1 MCLAKERLNMCEGFT
16 IRGEPFGYEGAGAST
31 RKWCGCAKVNLDFEL
46 RVKYRS
52 AGSGECLDRLR
63 QPCYILESWLASSA
77 NKGDENEGG
86 CVSRA

>member
-1 MCLAKERLNMCEGFT
+1 MCLAKERLNMCEELT

-31 RKWCGCAKVNLDFEL
+31 CKWCGCAKVNLDFGL
-46 RVKYRS
+46 RVKYQS
-52 AGSGECLDRLR
+52 AGSEECLDRLR